1 MSIACSRRFTPICRT
16 LQHVFDEMGL
26 LRRIE
31 NYDNKAILEKPQ
43 AVFGVG
49 KGVAHPPLC

>member
-1 MSIACSRRFTPICRT
+1 
-16 LQHVFDEMGL
+16 MGL